1 MPATSSLEEQAI
13 DREYPQQQRQHHR
26 RHQELEPEPRQF
38 NFRSPNRSEAVPQ
51 SQLDNQQDTG
61 SLSYSQQHYRPQN
74 SSLSHT
80 QSNSRL
86 VVPSVSGVRSTSPA
100 SSVSPLPTPSI
111 SPSASAVFIDA
122 PYSSRDPSSP
132 IQTPSSTSAEAH
144 GSHPQRDSSEHNSSE
159 RGSADSYSYLRRE
172 RNSSNMATWSGQPAI
187 RGNSEAVRMILLC
200 FVTIGITFTWGI
212 EMTYC
217 TPYLLNLGLTKSNT
231 SLVWIAGPL
240 SGLVVQP
247 VVGVIADESKSK
259 WGRRRP
265 LMVVGSI
272 IVAISLLILGFTREI
287 IGYFITDEEAAKRPT
302 IVLAVLAIYVVDF
315 AINAVMSC
323 SKSLIVDTLPIEKQQ
338 SGAAW
343 SSRMSSIGHM
353 IAYGAGAVDLISIF
367 GKTLGDTQFKQL
379 TVISTVALLGST
391 ALTCW
396 AVTERVLLTSKPAKH
411 EGRFKVFRQIWSTLL
426 NLPPRIQAICW
437 AQFWAWIGWFPFLFY
452 STTWVG
458 ETYFRY
464 DVPADARKSED
475 TLGAI
480 GRIGST
486 ALVMY
491 SVITFAGAWVL
502 PMLVQSPEDNAF
514 THRPPQ
520 AIAGL
525 LTSFNKLKP
534 DLLTAWVFGHLMF
547 AASMAL
553 APFATSFRF
562 ATVLVCL
569 CGIPWTLA
577 MWAPSAFL
585 GVEVNKISEETGA
598 DGTYRRISDEPDIEL
613 SEVSHNDAP
622 LHLDHGSEVDLP
634 STASTGELSGIY
646 FGILNIYTT
655 LPQFVGTFI
664 STIVFAILEP
674 GKSPELADDA
684 KKQPDPDGPNA
695 IAVCL
700 FIGAMSSVVAAYVTR
715 KLKVM

>member
-1 MPATSSLEEQAI
+1 MPATSSPEEQAV
-13 DREYPQQQRQHHR
+13 DREYPQRHRHHP
-26 RHQELEPEPRQF
+26 HQELGPLQHNHNVAEFQSRLHCQQ
-38 NFRSPNRSEAVPQ
+38 NQSSRSTLQHQTSQQDLRHSYPQ
-51 SQLDNQQDTG
+51 SNTHLA
-61 SLSYSQQHYRPQN
+61 
-74 SSLSHT
+74 
-80 QSNSRL
+80 
-86 VVPSVSGVRSTSPA
+86 VPSVSAAGSTSR
-100 SSVSPLPTPSI
+100 SSSISPIPTPSI
-111 SPSASAVFIDA
+111 SPPASAVSIGA
-122 PYSSRDPSSP
+122 LYSPRDYSP
-132 IQTPSSTSAEAH
+132 PVPTPSSTDTEVYN
-144 GSHPQRDSSEHNSSE
+144 SHPQRDSCDCNRSGRHSQDTFSFESQG
-159 RGSADSYSYLRRE
+159 RIPA
-172 RNSSNMATWSGQPAI
+172 NMASWSGQPAI
-187 RGNSEAVRMILLC
+187 RGNSEAVRMILLS

-240 SGLVVQP
+240 SGLIVQP
-247 VVGVIADESKSK
+247 VVGVIADES
-259 WGRRRP
+259 
-265 LMVVGSI
+265 
-272 IVAISLLILGFTREI
+272 FTREI
-287 IGYFITDEEAAKRPT
+287 VGFVVADDEAAKRPT

-323 SKSLIVDTLPIEKQQ
+323 SKSLIVDTLPIDKQQ
-338 SGAAW
+338 TGAAW
-343 SSRMSSIGHM
+343 SSRMSAIGHM
-353 IAYGAGAVDLISIF
+353 IAYGAGAVDLLKLF
-367 GKTLGDTQFKQL
+367 GTTLGDTQFKQL
-379 TVISTVALLGST
+379 TVISTIALLSST
-391 ALTCW
+391 SLTCW
-396 AVTERVLLTSKPAKH
+396 AVTERVLLASKPTQH

-464 DVPADARKSED
+464 DVPADARKSKD

-486 ALVMY
+486 ALVIY
-491 SVITFAGAWVL
+491 SVITFAGAWIL
-502 PMLVQSPEDNAF
+502 PMFVQSPEDNSF

-520 AIAGL
+520 AIAGF
-525 LTSFNKLKP
+525 LTRFNKVKP
-534 DLLTAWVFGHLMF
+534 DLLTAWMLGHIMF
-547 AASMAL
+547 AASMSL

-585 GVEVNKISEETGA
+585 GVEVNKLGGGA
-598 DGTYRRISDEPDIEL
+598 GSAGTYRRISDEPDIEL
-613 SEVSHNDAP
+613 SEISHDDAP
-622 LHLDHGSEVDLP
+622 LQLDHDSEVGMP

-664 STIVFAILEP
+664 STIVFAVLEP
-674 GKSPELADDA
+674 GKSPELAGDE

-700 FIGAMSSVVAAYVTR
+700 FIGAMSSLVAAYVTR
-715 KLKVM
+715 KLKVI

>member
-1 MPATSSLEEQAI
+1 MPATSSPEEQAI
-13 DREYPQQQRQHHR
+13 DREYPQRHRHHP
-26 RHQELEPEPRQF
+26 HQELGPLQHNHNVAEFQSRLHCQQ
-38 NFRSPNRSEAVPQ
+38 NQSSRSTLQHQTSQQDLRHSYPQ
-51 SQLDNQQDTG
+51 SNTHLA
-61 SLSYSQQHYRPQN
+61 
-74 SSLSHT
+74 
-80 QSNSRL
+80 
-86 VVPSVSGVRSTSPA
+86 VPSVSAAGSTSR
-100 SSVSPLPTPSI
+100 SSSISPIPTPSI
-111 SPSASAVFIDA
+111 SPPASAISIDA
-122 PYSSRDPSSP
+122 LYSPRDCSP
-132 IQTPSSTSAEAH
+132 PVPTPSSIGTEAY
-144 GSHPQRDSSEHNSSE
+144 GSHPQRDSY
-159 RGSADSYSYLRRE
+159 D
-172 RNSSNMATWSGQPAI
+172 RNSSGRHNQDNVNFESQGRNPANMASWSGQPAI
-187 RGNSEAVRMILLC
+187 RGNSEAVRMILLS

-240 SGLVVQP
+240 SGLIVQP
-247 VVGVIADESKSK
+247 VVGVIADES
-259 WGRRRP
+259 
-265 LMVVGSI
+265 
-272 IVAISLLILGFTREI
+272 FTREI
-287 IGYFITDEEAAKRPT
+287 VGFVVTDDEAAKRPT

-323 SKSLIVDTLPIEKQQ
+323 SKSLIVDTLPIDKQQ
-338 SGAAW
+338 TGAAW
-343 SSRMSSIGHM
+343 SSRMSAIGHM
-353 IAYGAGAVDLISIF
+353 IAYGAGAVDLLKLF
-367 GKTLGDTQFKQL
+367 GTTLGDTQFKQL
-379 TVISTVALLGST
+379 TVISTIALLSST
-391 ALTCW
+391 SLTCW
-396 AVTERVLLTSKPAKH
+396 AVTERVLVASKPTQH

-464 DVPADARKSED
+464 DVPADARKSKD

-491 SVITFAGAWVL
+491 SVITFAGAWIL
-502 PMLVQSPEDNAF
+502 PMFVQSPEDNSF

-520 AIAGL
+520 AIAGF
-525 LTSFNKLKP
+525 LTRFNKVKP
-534 DLLTAWVFGHLMF
+534 DLLTAWMLGHIMF
-547 AASMAL
+547 AASMSL

-585 GVEVNKISEETGA
+585 GVEVNKLGGGA
-598 DGTYRRISDEPDIEL
+598 GSDGTYRRISDEPDIEL
-613 SEVSHNDAP
+613 SEISHDDAP
-622 LHLDHGSEVDLP
+622 LQLDHGSEVDLP

-664 STIVFAILEP
+664 STIVFAVLEP
-674 GKSPELADDA
+674 GKSPELAGDE

-700 FIGAMSSVVAAYVTR
+700 FIGAMSSLVAAYVTR

>member
-1 MPATSSLEEQAI
+1 MPATSLPEEQAV
-13 DREYPQQQRQHHR
+13 DREYPQRH
-26 RHQELEPEPRQF
+26 RHQELGALQHNHNVAEFQSRLHCQQ
-38 NFRSPNRSEAVPQ
+38 NQSSWSTLQHQTSQQDLRHSYPQ
-51 SQLDNQQDTG
+51 SNTHLT
-61 SLSYSQQHYRPQN
+61 
-74 SSLSHT
+74 
-80 QSNSRL
+80 
-86 VVPSVSGVRSTSPA
+86 VPSVPAAGSTSR
-100 SSVSPLPTPSI
+100 SSSISPVPTPSI
-111 SPSASAVFIDA
+111 SPPASAVSIDA
-122 PYSSRDPSSP
+122 LYSPRDYSP
-132 IQTPSSTSAEAH
+132 PVPTPSSTGTEVY
-144 GSHPQRDSSEHNSSE
+144 GGHPQRDSY
-159 RGSADSYSYLRRE
+159 D
-172 RNSSNMATWSGQPAI
+172 RNSSGRHSQDNISLEPQGRNPANMASWSGQPAI
-187 RGNSEAVRMILLC
+187 RGSSEAVRMVLLS

-240 SGLVVQP
+240 SGLIVQP
-247 VVGVIADESKSK
+247 VVGVIADES
-259 WGRRRP
+259 
-265 LMVVGSI
+265 
-272 IVAISLLILGFTREI
+272 FTREI
-287 IGYFITDEEAAKRPT
+287 VGFVVTDDEAAKRPT

-323 SKSLIVDTLPIEKQQ
+323 SKSLIVDTLPIDKQQ
-338 SGAAW
+338 AGAAW
-343 SSRMSSIGHM
+343 SSRMSAIGHM
-353 IAYGAGAVDLISIF
+353 IAYGAGAVDLLKLF
-367 GKTLGDTQFKQL
+367 GTTLGDTQFKQL
-379 TVISTVALLGST
+379 TVISTIALLSST
-391 ALTCW
+391 SLTCW
-396 AVTERVLLTSKPAKH
+396 AVTERVLVASKPAQH
-411 EGRFKVFRQIWSTLL
+411 EGRFKVFRQIWATLL

-464 DVPADARKSED
+464 DVPADARKSKD

-486 ALVMY
+486 ALVIY
-491 SVITFAGAWVL
+491 SVITFAGAWIL
-502 PMLVQSPEDNAF
+502 PMFVQSPEDNSF

-520 AIAGL
+520 AIAGF
-525 LTSFNKLKP
+525 LTRFNKVKP
-534 DLLTAWVFGHLMF
+534 DLLTAWMFGHIMF
-547 AASMAL
+547 AASMSL

-585 GVEVNKISEETGA
+585 GVEVNKLGGGA
-598 DGTYRRISDEPDIEL
+598 GSDGAYRRISDEPDIEL
-613 SEVSHNDAP
+613 SEISHDDAA
-622 LHLDHGSEVDLP
+622 LQLDHGSEVGMP

-664 STIVFAILEP
+664 STIVFAVLEP
-674 GKSPELADDA
+674 GKSPELAGDE

-700 FIGAMSSVVAAYVTR
+700 FIGAMSSLVAAYVTR

>member
-1 MPATSSLEEQAI
+1 
-13 DREYPQQQRQHHR
+13 
-26 RHQELEPEPRQF
+26 
-38 NFRSPNRSEAVPQ
+38 
-51 SQLDNQQDTG
+51 
-61 SLSYSQQHYRPQN
+61 
-74 SSLSHT
+74 
-80 QSNSRL
+80 
-86 VVPSVSGVRSTSPA
+86 
-100 SSVSPLPTPSI
+100 
-111 SPSASAVFIDA
+111 
-122 PYSSRDPSSP
+122 
-132 IQTPSSTSAEAH
+132 
-144 GSHPQRDSSEHNSSE
+144 
-159 RGSADSYSYLRRE
+159 
-172 RNSSNMATWSGQPAI
+172 
-187 RGNSEAVRMILLC
+187 MILLS

-240 SGLVVQP
+240 SGLIVQP

-272 IVAISLLILGFTREI
+272 VVAISLLILGFTREI
-287 IGYFITDEEAAKRPT
+287 VGFVVADDEAAKRPT

-323 SKSLIVDTLPIEKQQ
+323 SKSLIVDTLPIHKQQ
-338 SGAAW
+338 TGAAW
-343 SSRMSSIGHM
+343 SSRMSAIGHM
-353 IAYGAGAVDLISIF
+353 IAYGAGAVDLLKLF
-367 GKTLGDTQFKQL
+367 GTTLGDTQFKQL
-379 TVISTVALLGST
+379 TVISTIALLGST
-391 ALTCW
+391 SLTCW
-396 AVTERVLLTSKPAKH
+396 AVTERVLLASKPTQH

-464 DVPADARKSED
+464 DVPADARKSKD

-486 ALVMY
+486 ALVIY
-491 SVITFAGAWVL
+491 SVITFAGAWIL
-502 PMLVQSPEDNAF
+502 PMFVQSPEDNSF

-520 AIAGL
+520 VIAGF
-525 LTSFNKLKP
+525 LTRFNQVKP
-534 DLLTAWVFGHLMF
+534 DLLTAWMLGHIMF
-547 AASMAL
+547 AASMSL
-553 APFATSFRF
+553 APFAASFRF

-585 GVEVNKISEETGA
+585 GVEVNKLGGGA
-598 DGTYRRISDEPDIEL
+598 GSDGTYRRISDEPDIEL
-613 SEVSHNDAP
+613 SEISHNDAP
-622 LHLDHGSEVDLP
+622 LQLDHGSEVGMP

-664 STIVFAILEP
+664 STIVFAVLEP
-674 GKSPELADDA
+674 GKSPELAGDE

-700 FIGAMSSVVAAYVTR
+700 FIGAMSSLVAAYVTR
-715 KLKVM
+715 KLKVT

>member
-1 MPATSSLEEQAI
+1 MPATSSPREQAI
-13 DREYPQQQRQHHR
+13 DREYPQQHHRHHQQLEQPRLDNRDEAESQLQIDNRQSQRSRSQSQHHCNKSPSPS
-26 RHQELEPEPRQF
+26 QSNPRL
-38 NFRSPNRSEAVPQ
+38 AVPA
-51 SQLDNQQDTG
+51 
-61 SLSYSQQHYRPQN
+61 
-74 SSLSHT
+74 
-80 QSNSRL
+80 
-86 VVPSVSGVRSTSPA
+86 VSGAR
-100 SSVSPLPTPSI
+100 SI
-111 SPSASAVFIDA
+111 SPSSSISPVPTPSVSPPISTSVIDA
-122 PYSSRDPSSP
+122 VYFSRGPSSTV
-132 IQTPSSTSAEAH
+132 QTPSSTSVEAY
-144 GSHPQRDSSEHNSSE
+144 GSHSQRNSYDRQDSLDRDGHDSYDYTHQGHNS
-159 RGSADSYSYLRRE
+159 A
-172 RNSSNMATWSGQPAI
+172 NMASWSGQPAV
-187 RGNSEAVRMILLC
+187 RGNSEAVRMILLS

-247 VVGVIADESKSK
+247 VVGVIADESKSR

-265 LMVVGSI
+265 LMVIGSVV
-272 IVAISLLILGFTREI
+272 VAISLLVLGFTREI
-287 IGYFITDEEAAKRPT
+287 VGFVVSDEEAAKRPT

-323 SKSLIVDTLPIEKQQ
+323 SKSLLVDTLPIEKQQ
-338 SGAAW
+338 TGAAW
-343 SSRMSSIGHM
+343 SSRMSAIGHM
-353 IAYGAGAVDLISIF
+353 IAYGAGAVDLVQLF
-367 GKTLGDTQFKQL
+367 GTALGDTQFKQL
-379 TVISTVALLGST
+379 TVISTVVLLGST

-396 AVTERVLLTSKPAKH
+396 AVTERVLIASKPGKQD
-411 EGRFKVFRQIWSTLL
+411 GRFKVFRQIWSTLR

-464 DVPADARKSED
+464 DVPADARKSQD

-486 ALVMY
+486 ALVIY
-491 SVITFAGAWVL
+491 SFITFAGAWIL
-502 PMLVQSPEDNAF
+502 PMLIQSPDDNSF

-520 AIAGL
+520 AIAGF
-525 LTSFNKLKP
+525 LTRFNKVKP
-534 DLLTAWVFGHLMF
+534 DLLTAWMFGHLMF
-547 AASMAL
+547 AASMSL

-562 ATVLVCL
+562 ATALVCL

-585 GVEVNKISEETGA
+585 GVEVNKLSSGA
-598 DGTYRRISDEPDIEL
+598 GPDDSYRRISDEPDIEL
-613 SEVSHNDAP
+613 SEVSHDDAP
-622 LHLDHGSEVDLP
+622 LHLDHGSEVELP
-634 STASTGELSGIY
+634 SIASTGELSGIY

-664 STIVFAILEP
+664 STVVFTILEP
-674 GKSPELADDA
+674 GKSPELAHDA
-684 KKQPDPDGPNA
+684 KKKPDPDGPNA

-700 FIGAMSSVVAAYVTR
+700 FIGAISSVVAAYVTR
-715 KLKVM
+715 KLKVI

>member
-1 MPATSSLEEQAI
+1 MPATSSPQEQGGHG
-13 DREYPQQQRQHHR
+13 EYPQQPEQQQQHH
-26 RHQELEPEPRQF
+26 QQLDEQQCS
-38 NFRSPNRSEAVPQ
+38 NSEPQ
-51 SQLDNQQDTG
+51 SLPQNQQQQNQR
-61 SLSYSQQHYRPQN
+61 SRSQPQHQN
-74 SSLSHT
+74 PRRAPSSTH
-80 QSNSRL
+80 L
-86 VVPSVSGVRSTSPA
+86 VVPSASAARSSSP
-100 SSVSPLPTPSI
+100 SSSFSFVATPSATP
-111 SPSASAVFIDA
+111 SPSASVLSIDVSR
-122 PYSSRDPSSP
+122 SSREPSPP
-132 IQTPSSTSAEAH
+132 IQTPSSSSAEANN
-144 GSHPQRDSSEHNSSE
+144 GRALRQFDTNDDREDSFDRDSEDYGPE
-159 RGSADSYSYLRRE
+159 RYNPA
-172 RNSSNMATWSGQPAI
+172 NMASWSGTPSI
-187 RGNSEAVRMILLC
+187 KGNTEAVRMVLLN
-200 FVTIGITFTWGI
+200 FITIGVTFTWGV

-217 TPYLLNLGLTKSNT
+217 TPYLLNLGLSKSST

-247 VVGVIADESKSK
+247 VVGVIADESKSR

-265 LMVVGSI
+265 LMVIGSI
-272 IVAISLLILGFTREI
+272 IVAINLLILGFTREI
-287 IGYFITDEEAAKRPT
+287 VGWVVKDEEGAKRPT

-323 SKSLIVDTLPIEKQQ
+323 AKSLVVDTLPLDKQQ

-343 SSRMSSIGHM
+343 SSRMSAIGHM
-353 IAYGAGAVDLISIF
+353 IAYGAGAVDLVQIF
-367 GKTLGDTQFKQL
+367 GTTLGSTQFKQL
-379 TVISTVALLGST
+379 TVISTVSILAST

-396 AVTERVLLTSKPAKH
+396 AVTERILISSKPTQH
-411 EGRFKVFRQIWSTLL
+411 QGRFKVFRQIYSTLL
-426 NLPPRIQAICW
+426 NLPPRIQSICW

-464 DVPADARKSED
+464 DVPADARKTKD

-486 ALVMY
+486 ALVIY
-491 SVITFAGAWVL
+491 SIITFVGAWVL
-502 PMLVQSPEDNAF
+502 PMFVQSPEDNSY

-520 AIAGL
+520 AIAGF
-525 LTSFNKLKP
+525 LTRFNKVKP
-534 DLLTAWVFGHLMF
+534 SLLTAWMIGHLMF
-547 AASMAL
+547 AGAMSL

-562 ATVLVCL
+562 ATALVCL

-585 GVEVNKISEETGA
+585 GVEVNKLSGGAGA

-613 SEVSHNDAP
+613 PELDSDEAP
-622 LHLDHGSEVDLP
+622 LRLEHGPGDSP
-634 STASTGELSGIY
+634 PTASTGELSGIY

-674 GKSPELADDA
+674 GKSPELAGDS
-684 KKQPDPDGPNA
+684 KEPSDPTGPNA

-700 FIGAMSSVVAAYVTR
+700 FIGAMSSLVAAHVTR
-715 KLKVM
+715 KLKDL

>member
-1 MPATSSLEEQAI
+1 MPATSSPEEQAV
-13 DREYPQQQRQHHR
+13 DREYPQWHRHHP
-26 RHQELEPEPRQF
+26 HQELRPLQHNHNVAEFQSRLHCQQNQSSRPTLQHQTSQQDLRH
-38 NFRSPNRSEAVPQ
+38 SCPQ
-51 SQLDNQQDTG
+51 SNTHLA
-61 SLSYSQQHYRPQN
+61 
-74 SSLSHT
+74 
-80 QSNSRL
+80 
-86 VVPSVSGVRSTSPA
+86 VPSVSAAGSTSR
-100 SSVSPLPTPSI
+100 SSSISPIPTPSI
-111 SPSASAVFIDA
+111 SPPASAVSINTL
-122 PYSSRDPSSP
+122 YSPRDYSP
-132 IQTPSSTSAEAH
+132 PVPTPSSTGTEVY
-144 GSHPQRDSSEHNSSE
+144 GSHPQRDSYDCNSSG
-159 RGSADSYSYLRRE
+159 RHSQDNASFKSQG
-172 RNSSNMATWSGQPAI
+172 RNPANMASWSGQPAI
-187 RGNSEAVRMILLC
+187 RGNSEAVRMILLS

-240 SGLVVQP
+240 SGLIVQP
-247 VVGVIADESKSK
+247 VVGVIADAS
-259 WGRRRP
+259 
-265 LMVVGSI
+265 
-272 IVAISLLILGFTREI
+272 FTREI
-287 IGYFITDEEAAKRPT
+287 VGFVVADDEAAKRPT

-323 SKSLIVDTLPIEKQQ
+323 SKSLIVDTLPIHKQQ
-338 SGAAW
+338 TGAAW
-343 SSRMSSIGHM
+343 SSRMSAIGHM
-353 IAYGAGAVDLISIF
+353 IAYGAGAVDLLKLF
-367 GKTLGDTQFKQL
+367 GTTLGDTQFKQL
-379 TVISTVALLGST
+379 TVISTIALLSST
-391 ALTCW
+391 SLTCW
-396 AVTERVLLTSKPAKH
+396 AVTERVLLASKPTQH

-464 DVPADARKSED
+464 DVPTDARKSKD

-486 ALVMY
+486 ALVIY
-491 SVITFAGAWVL
+491 SVITFAGAWIL
-502 PMLVQSPEDNAF
+502 PMFVQSPEDNSF

-520 AIAGL
+520 AIAGF
-525 LTSFNKLKP
+525 LTRFNKVKP
-534 DLLTAWVFGHLMF
+534 DLLTAWMLGHIMF
-547 AASMAL
+547 AASMSL

-585 GVEVNKISEETGA
+585 GVEVNKLSGGPRS

-613 SEVSHNDAP
+613 SEISHDDAP
-622 LHLDHGSEVDLP
+622 LQLDHGSEVGMP

-664 STIVFAILEP
+664 STIVFAVLEP
-674 GKSPELADDA
+674 GKSPELAGDE

-700 FIGAMSSVVAAYVTR
+700 FIGAMSSLVAAYVTR
-715 KLKVM
+715 KLKVT

>member
-1 MPATSSLEEQAI
+1 MPATSSPEEQAI
-13 DREYPQQQRQHHR
+13 DREYPHQQRRHQHHR
-26 RHQELEPEPRQF
+26 RHQELDPEQAQF
-38 NFRSPNRSEAVPQ
+38 NFRDSNHNETE
-51 SQLDNQQDTG
+51 LDNQQNQG
-61 SLSYSQQHYRPQN
+61 SQSQQHYHHHQN
-74 SSLSHT
+74 SSRSHT
-80 QSNSRL
+80 VQSNTRL
-86 VVPSVSGVRSTSPA
+86 EVPSVPGVRSSSP
-100 SSVSPLPTPSI
+100 SSSISALPTPSI
-111 SPSASAVFIDA
+111 SPSASAVSIDA

-144 GSHPQRDSSEHNSSE
+144 GSHPQRDSSEHNNSE
-159 RGSADSYSYLRRE
+159 RDSADSYSYIRRG
-172 RNSSNMATWSGQPAI
+172 RNLPNMANWSGQPAI
-187 RGNSEAVRMILLC
+187 RGNSEAMRMILLS

-272 IVAISLLILGFTREI
+272 VVAISLLILGFTREI
-287 IGYFITDEEAAKRPT
+287 VGFFISDEEAAKRPT

-323 SKSLIVDTLPIEKQQ
+323 SKSLVVDSLPIEKQQ

-353 IAYGAGAVDLISIF
+353 IAYGAGAVDLVSLF

-379 TVISTVALLGST
+379 TVISTIALLGST

-396 AVTERVLLTSKPAKH
+396 AVTERVLVTSKPAKH
-411 EGRFKVFRQIWSTLL
+411 EGRFQVFRQIWSTLR

-491 SVITFAGAWVL
+491 SVITFAGAWIL
-502 PMLVQSPEDNAF
+502 PMFIQSPEDDAF

-520 AIAGL
+520 AIAGF
-525 LTSFNKLKP
+525 LTRFNKMKP
-534 DLLTAWVFGHLMF
+534 NLLTAWVFGHLMF

-585 GVEVNKISEETGA
+585 GVEVNKMSGETGA
-598 DGTYRRISDEPDIEL
+598 DGSYRRISDEPDIEL
-613 SEVSHNDAP
+613 SRLNHDDAP
-622 LHLDHGSEVDLP
+622 LHLDHGSEVNLP

-700 FIGAMSSVVAAYVTR
+700 FIGAMSSIVAAYVTR

>member
-1 MPATSSLEEQAI
+1 MPATSSPEEQAI
-13 DREYPQQQRQHHR
+13 DREYPQRHRHHP
-26 RHQELEPEPRQF
+26 HQELGPLQHNHNVAEFQSRLHCQQ
-38 NFRSPNRSEAVPQ
+38 NQSSRSTLQHQTSQQDLRHSYPQ
-51 SQLDNQQDTG
+51 SNTHLA
-61 SLSYSQQHYRPQN
+61 
-74 SSLSHT
+74 
-80 QSNSRL
+80 
-86 VVPSVSGVRSTSPA
+86 VPSVSAAGSTSR
-100 SSVSPLPTPSI
+100 SSSISPIPTPSI
-111 SPSASAVFIDA
+111 SPPASAISIDA
-122 PYSSRDPSSP
+122 LYSPRDCSP
-132 IQTPSSTSAEAH
+132 PVPTPSSIGTEAY
-144 GSHPQRDSSEHNSSE
+144 GSHPQRDSY
-159 RGSADSYSYLRRE
+159 D
-172 RNSSNMATWSGQPAI
+172 RNSSGRHNQDNVNFESQGRNPANMASWSGQPAI
-187 RGNSEAVRMILLC
+187 RGNSEAVRMILLS

-240 SGLVVQP
+240 SGLIVQP

-272 IVAISLLILGFTREI
+272 VVAISLLVLGFTREI
-287 IGYFITDEEAAKRPT
+287 VGFVVTDDEAAKRPT

-323 SKSLIVDTLPIEKQQ
+323 SKSLIVDTLPIDKQQ
-338 SGAAW
+338 TGAAW
-343 SSRMSSIGHM
+343 SSRMSAIGHM
-353 IAYGAGAVDLISIF
+353 IAYGAGAVDLLKLF
-367 GKTLGDTQFKQL
+367 GTTLGDTQFKQL
-379 TVISTVALLGST
+379 TVISTIALLSST
-391 ALTCW
+391 SLTCW
-396 AVTERVLLTSKPAKH
+396 AVTERVLVASKPTQH

-464 DVPADARKSED
+464 DVPADARKSKD

-491 SVITFAGAWVL
+491 SVITFAGAWIL
-502 PMLVQSPEDNAF
+502 PMFVQSPEDNSF

-520 AIAGL
+520 AIAGF
-525 LTSFNKLKP
+525 LTRFNKVKP
-534 DLLTAWVFGHLMF
+534 DLLTAWMLGHIMF
-547 AASMAL
+547 AASMSL

-585 GVEVNKISEETGA
+585 GVE
-598 DGTYRRISDEPDIEL
+598 PDIEL
-613 SEVSHNDAP
+613 SEISHDDAP
-622 LHLDHGSEVDLP
+622 LQLDHGSEVDLP

-664 STIVFAILEP
+664 STIVFAVLEP
-674 GKSPELADDA
+674 GKSPELAGDE

-700 FIGAMSSVVAAYVTR
+700 FIGAMSSLVAAYVTR

>member
-1 MPATSSLEEQAI
+1 MPATSSPEEQAV
-13 DREYPQQQRQHHR
+13 DREYPKRHRHHL
-26 RHQELEPEPRQF
+26 HQELGPLQHNHNVAEFQSRLHYQQNQSSRSTLQRQTSQQDL
-38 NFRSPNRSEAVPQ
+38 RHSYPQ
-51 SQLDNQQDTG
+51 SNT
-61 SLSYSQQHYRPQN
+61 
-74 SSLSHT
+74 
-80 QSNSRL
+80 RL
-86 VVPSVSGVRSTSPA
+86 AVPSVSAAGSTSR
-100 SSVSPLPTPSI
+100 SSSISPVPTPSI
-111 SPSASAVFIDA
+111 SPPASAVSTDA
-122 PYSSRDPSSP
+122 LHSPRDYSPP
-132 IQTPSSTSAEAH
+132 VPTPSSTGTEVYY
-144 GSHPQRDSSEHNSSE
+144 SHPQRDSY
-159 RGSADSYSYLRRE
+159 D
-172 RNSSNMATWSGQPAI
+172 RNSSGRQSQDNNSLESQGRNPANMASWSGQPAI
-187 RGNSEAVRMILLC
+187 RGNSEAVRMILLN

-240 SGLVVQP
+240 SGLIVQP
-247 VVGVIADESKSK
+247 VVGVIADESFTHEIV
-259 WGRRRP
+259 GF
-265 LMVVGSI
+265 VV
-272 IVAISLLILGFTREI
+272 A
-287 IGYFITDEEAAKRPT
+287 DDEAAKRPT

-323 SKSLIVDTLPIEKQQ
+323 SKSLIVDTLPIDKQQ
-338 SGAAW
+338 TGAAW
-343 SSRMSSIGHM
+343 SSRMSAIGHM
-353 IAYGAGAVDLISIF
+353 IAYGAGAVDLLKVF
-367 GKTLGDTQFKQL
+367 GSTLGDTQFKQL
-379 TVISTVALLGST
+379 TVISTIALLSST
-391 ALTCW
+391 SLTCW
-396 AVTERVLLTSKPAKH
+396 AVTERVLVASKPTQH

-464 DVPADARKSED
+464 DVPADARKSKD

-486 ALVMY
+486 ALVIY
-491 SVITFAGAWVL
+491 SVITFAGAWIL
-502 PMLVQSPEDNAF
+502 PMFVQSPEDNSF

-520 AIAGL
+520 AIAGF
-525 LTSFNKLKP
+525 LTRFNKVKP
-534 DLLTAWVFGHLMF
+534 DLLTAWMLGHIMF
-547 AASMAL
+547 AAAMSL

-585 GVEVNKISEETGA
+585 GVEVNKLGGGA
-598 DGTYRRISDEPDIEL
+598 GSDGAYRRISDGPDIEL
-613 SEVSHNDAP
+613 SDISHDDAP
-622 LHLDHGSEVDLP
+622 LQLDHGSEVGMP
-634 STASTGELSGIY
+634 STAATGELSGIY

-664 STIVFAILEP
+664 STIVFAVLEP
-674 GKSPELADDA
+674 GESPELVGDE

-700 FIGAMSSVVAAYVTR
+700 FIGAMSSLVAAYVTR
-715 KLKVM
+715 KLKAM

>member
-1 MPATSSLEEQAI
+1 MPATSSPEEQAI
-13 DREYPQQQRQHHR
+13 DREYPQRHR
-26 RHQELEPEPRQF
+26 RHPHQELGPLQHNHNVAEFQSRIHCQQ
-38 NFRSPNRSEAVPQ
+38 NQSSRSTLQHQTSQQDLRHSYPQ
-51 SQLDNQQDTG
+51 SNTHLAV
-61 SLSYSQQHYRPQN
+61 L
-74 SSLSHT
+74 
-80 QSNSRL
+80 
-86 VVPSVSGVRSTSPA
+86 SVSAAGSTSR
-100 SSVSPLPTPSI
+100 SSSI
-111 SPSASAVFIDA
+111 SPIPTPAISPPASAISTD
-122 PYSSRDPSSP
+122 PLYSPRDYSP
-132 IQTPSSTSAEAH
+132 PVLTPSSIGTEAYGGH
-144 GSHPQRDSSEHNSSE
+144 SQRDSS
-159 RGSADSYSYLRRE
+159 D
-172 RNSSNMATWSGQPAI
+172 RNSSGGHSQDNVHFESQGRNPANMASWSGQPAI
-187 RGNSEAVRMILLC
+187 RGNSEAVRMILLS

-240 SGLVVQP
+240 SGLIVQP
-247 VVGVIADESKSK
+247 VVGVIADES
-259 WGRRRP
+259 
-265 LMVVGSI
+265 
-272 IVAISLLILGFTREI
+272 FTREI
-287 IGYFITDEEAAKRPT
+287 VGFVVTDDEAAKRPT

-323 SKSLIVDTLPIEKQQ
+323 SKSLIVDTLPIDKQQ
-338 SGAAW
+338 TGAAW
-343 SSRMSSIGHM
+343 SSRMSAIGHM
-353 IAYGAGAVDLISIF
+353 IAYGAGAIDLLKLF
-367 GKTLGDTQFKQL
+367 GTSLGDTQFKQL
-379 TVISTVALLGST
+379 TVISTIALLSST
-391 ALTCW
+391 SLTCW
-396 AVTERVLLTSKPAKH
+396 AVTERVLVASKPTQH

-464 DVPADARKSED
+464 DVPADARKSKD
-475 TLGAI
+475 TLGTI

-491 SVITFAGAWVL
+491 SVITFAGAWIL
-502 PMLVQSPEDNAF
+502 PMFVQSPEDNSF

-520 AIAGL
+520 AIAGF
-525 LTSFNKLKP
+525 LTRFNKVKP
-534 DLLTAWVFGHLMF
+534 DLLTAWMLGHIMF
-547 AASMAL
+547 AASMSL

-585 GVEVNKISEETGA
+585 GVEVNKLGGGA
-598 DGTYRRISDEPDIEL
+598 GSDGTYRRISDEPDIEL
-613 SEVSHNDAP
+613 SEFSHDDAP
-622 LHLDHGSEVDLP
+622 LQLDHGSEVDMP

-664 STIVFAILEP
+664 STIVFAVLEP
-674 GKSPELADDA
+674 GKSPELADDE

-700 FIGAMSSVVAAYVTR
+700 FIGAMSSLVAAYVTR

>member
-1 MPATSSLEEQAI
+1 MPATSPPEEQAI
-13 DREYPQQQRQHHR
+13 DRECPYPQHHR
-26 RHQELEPEPRQF
+26 RHQELDPSQYNNHNSSHDHNEAESPR
-38 NFRSPNRSEAVPQ
+38 
-51 SQLDNQQDTG
+51 SQLNINNRNRNQLNQSSRTH
-61 SLSYSQQHYRPQN
+61 SQHPP
-74 SSLSHT
+74 SHSDPH
-80 QSNSRL
+80 SNTRL
-86 VVPSVSGVRSTSPA
+86 VVPLVSGARSTSP
-100 SSVSPLPTPSI
+100 SPSVSPFPTPSI
-111 SPSASAVFIDA
+111 TPSPSAISIDA
-122 PYSSRDPSSP
+122 PSSSRGPSPP

-144 GSHPQRDSSEHNSSE
+144 SSHPQRDSHERDSLDRSSQ
-159 RGSADSYSYLRRE
+159 DSYTYRPPGQ
-172 RNSSNMATWSGQPAI
+172 NPAGMATWSGQPAI
-187 RGNSEAVRMILLC
+187 RGNSEAVRMILLS

-217 TPYLLNLGLTKSNT
+217 TPYLLNLGLTKSST

-272 IVAISLLILGFTREI
+272 IVAISLLILGFTRELV
-287 IGYFITDEEAAKRPT
+287 GLVVTDEEAAKRPT
-302 IVLAVLAIYVVDF
+302 IVVAVLAIYVVDF

-353 IAYGAGAVDLISIF
+353 IAYGAGAIDLVGIL
-367 GKTLGDTQFKQL
+367 GTTLGDTQFKQL
-379 TVISTVALLGST
+379 TVISTIALLGST

-396 AVTERVLLTSKPAKH
+396 AVSERILVTSKPAKH

-491 SVITFAGAWVL
+491 SVITFAGAWIL
-502 PMLVQSPEDNAF
+502 PMFVQSPEDNAF

-520 AIAGL
+520 AIAGF
-525 LTSFNKLKP
+525 LTRFNKVKP
-534 DLLTAWVFGHLMF
+534 DLLTAWMFGHLMF
-547 AASMAL
+547 AASMSL

-585 GVEVNKISEETGA
+585 GVEVNKLGGGAGA

-613 SEVSHNDAP
+613 SEVSHDDAP

-664 STIVFAILEP
+664 STIVFNILEP
-674 GKSPELADDA
+674 GKSPELAGDA
-684 KKQPDPDGPNA
+684 EKPPDPDGPNA

-700 FIGAMSSVVAAYVTR
+700 FIGAISSLVAAYVTR

>member
-1 MPATSSLEEQAI
+1 MPATSSPEELAV
-13 DREYPQQQRQHHR
+13 DREYPQRH
-26 RHQELEPEPRQF
+26 RHQELGPLQHNHNVAEFQSRLHCQQ
-38 NFRSPNRSEAVPQ
+38 NQGSWSTLQHQTSQQDLRHSYPQ
-51 SQLDNQQDTG
+51 SNTHLT
-61 SLSYSQQHYRPQN
+61 
-74 SSLSHT
+74 
-80 QSNSRL
+80 
-86 VVPSVSGVRSTSPA
+86 VPSVPAAGSTSR
-100 SSVSPLPTPSI
+100 SSSISPVPTPSI
-111 SPSASAVFIDA
+111 SPPASAVSIDVL
-122 PYSSRDPSSP
+122 YSPRDYSP
-132 IQTPSSTSAEAH
+132 PVPTPSSTGTEVY
-144 GSHPQRDSSEHNSSE
+144 GVHPQRDSY
-159 RGSADSYSYLRRE
+159 D
-172 RNSSNMATWSGQPAI
+172 RNSSGRHSQDNISLEPQGRNRANMASWSGQPAI
-187 RGNSEAVRMILLC
+187 RGNSEAVRMVLLS

-240 SGLVVQP
+240 SGLIVQP
-247 VVGVIADESKSK
+247 VVGVIADES
-259 WGRRRP
+259 
-265 LMVVGSI
+265 
-272 IVAISLLILGFTREI
+272 FTREI
-287 IGYFITDEEAAKRPT
+287 VGFVVTDDEAAKRPT

-323 SKSLIVDTLPIEKQQ
+323 SKSLIVDTLPIDKQQ
-338 SGAAW
+338 TGAAW
-343 SSRMSSIGHM
+343 SSRMSAIGHM
-353 IAYGAGAVDLISIF
+353 IAYGAGAVDLLKLF
-367 GKTLGDTQFKQL
+367 GTTLGDTQFKQL
-379 TVISTVALLGST
+379 TVISTIALLSST
-391 ALTCW
+391 SLTCW
-396 AVTERVLLTSKPAKH
+396 AVTERVLVASKPAQH
-411 EGRFKVFRQIWSTLL
+411 EGRFKVFRQIWATLL

-464 DVPADARKSED
+464 DVPADARKSKD

-480 GRIGST
+480 GRIGSN
-486 ALVMY
+486 ALVIY
-491 SVITFAGAWVL
+491 SVITFAGAWIL
-502 PMLVQSPEDNAF
+502 PMFVQSPEDNSF

-520 AIAGL
+520 AIAGF
-525 LTSFNKLKP
+525 LTRFNKVKP
-534 DLLTAWVFGHLMF
+534 DLLTAWMFGHIMF
-547 AASMAL
+547 AASMSL

-585 GVEVNKISEETGA
+585 GVEVNKLGGGA
-598 DGTYRRISDEPDIEL
+598 GSDGAYRRISDEPDIEL
-613 SEVSHNDAP
+613 SEISHDDAA
-622 LHLDHGSEVDLP
+622 LQLDHGSEVGMP

-664 STIVFAILEP
+664 STIVFAVLEP
-674 GKSPELADDA
+674 GKSPELAGDE

-700 FIGAMSSVVAAYVTR
+700 FIGAMSSLVAAYVTR

>member
-1 MPATSSLEEQAI
+1 MPATSPPEEQAI
-13 DREYPQQQRQHHR
+13 DRECPYPQHHR
-26 RHQELEPEPRQF
+26 RHQELDPSQY
-38 NFRSPNRSEAVPQ
+38 NNHNSSHDHNEAESPQ
-51 SQLDNQQDTG
+51 SQLNINNRNRNQLNQSSRTH
-61 SLSYSQQHYRPQN
+61 SQHPP
-74 SSLSHT
+74 SHSDPH
-80 QSNSRL
+80 SNTRL
-86 VVPSVSGVRSTSPA
+86 VVPLVSGARSTSPS
-100 SSVSPLPTPSI
+100 SSVSPFPTPSI
-111 SPSASAVFIDA
+111 TPSPSAISIDA
-122 PYSSRDPSSP
+122 PSSSRGPSPP

-144 GSHPQRDSSEHNSSE
+144 SSHPQRDSHE
-159 RGSADSYSYLRRE
+159 RDSLDRASQDSYTYRPPGQ
-172 RNSSNMATWSGQPAI
+172 NPAGMATWSGQPAI
-187 RGNSEAVRMILLC
+187 RD
-200 FVTIGITFTWGI
+200 
-212 EMTYC
+212 C
-217 TPYLLNLGLTKSNT
+217 TPYLLNLGLTKSST

-272 IVAISLLILGFTREI
+272 IVAISLLILGFTRELV
-287 IGYFITDEEAAKRPT
+287 GLVVTDEEAAKRPT
-302 IVLAVLAIYVVDF
+302 IVVAVLAIYVVDF
-315 AINAVMSC
+315 AINA
-323 SKSLIVDTLPIEKQQ
+323 
-338 SGAAW
+338 A
-343 SSRMSSIGHM
+343 SRMSSIGHM
-353 IAYGAGAVDLISIF
+353 IAYGAGAIDLVSIL
-367 GKTLGDTQFKQL
+367 GTTLGDTQFKQL
-379 TVISTVALLGST
+379 TVISTIALLGST

-396 AVTERVLLTSKPAKH
+396 AVSERILVTSKPAKH

-491 SVITFAGAWVL
+491 SVITFAGAWIL
-502 PMLVQSPEDNAF
+502 PMFVQSPEDNAF

-520 AIAGL
+520 AIAGF
-525 LTSFNKLKP
+525 LTRFNKVKP
-534 DLLTAWVFGHLMF
+534 DLLTAWMFGHLMF
-547 AASMAL
+547 AASMSL

-585 GVEVNKISEETGA
+585 GVEVNKLGGGAGA

-613 SEVSHNDAP
+613 SEVSHDDAP

-664 STIVFAILEP
+664 STIVFNILEP
-674 GKSPELADDA
+674 GKSPELAGDA
-684 KKQPDPDGPNA
+684 EKPPDPDGPNA

-700 FIGAMSSVVAAYVTR
+700 FIGAISSLVAAYVTR

>member
-1 MPATSSLEEQAI
+1 MPATSSPEEQAV
-13 DREYPQQQRQHHR
+13 DREYPQRHRHHS
-26 RHQELEPEPRQF
+26 HQELGPLQHNHNVAEFQSRLHCQQ
-38 NFRSPNRSEAVPQ
+38 NQSSRSTLQHQTSQQDLRHSCPQ
-51 SQLDNQQDTG
+51 SNTHLA
-61 SLSYSQQHYRPQN
+61 
-74 SSLSHT
+74 
-80 QSNSRL
+80 
-86 VVPSVSGVRSTSPA
+86 VPSVSAAGSTSR
-100 SSVSPLPTPSI
+100 SSSISPIPTPSI
-111 SPSASAVFIDA
+111 SPPASAVSINA
-122 PYSSRDPSSP
+122 LYSPRDYSP
-132 IQTPSSTSAEAH
+132 PVPTPSSTGTEVY
-144 GSHPQRDSSEHNSSE
+144 GSHPQQDSYDCNSSGRHSQDNLSFE
-159 RGSADSYSYLRRE
+159 SQG
-172 RNSSNMATWSGQPAI
+172 RNPANMASWSGQPAI
-187 RGNSEAVRMILLC
+187 RGNSEAVRMILLS

-240 SGLVVQP
+240 SGLIVQP

-272 IVAISLLILGFTREI
+272 VVAISLLILGFTREI
-287 IGYFITDEEAAKRPT
+287 VGFVVADDEAAKRPT

-323 SKSLIVDTLPIEKQQ
+323 SKSLIVDTLPIHKQQ
-338 SGAAW
+338 TGAAW
-343 SSRMSSIGHM
+343 SSRMSAIGHM
-353 IAYGAGAVDLISIF
+353 IAYGAGAVDLLKLF
-367 GKTLGDTQFKQL
+367 GTTLGDTQFKQL
-379 TVISTVALLGST
+379 TVISTIALLGST
-391 ALTCW
+391 SLTCW
-396 AVTERVLLTSKPAKH
+396 AVTERVLLASKPTQH

-464 DVPADARKSED
+464 DVPADARKSKD

-486 ALVMY
+486 ALVIY
-491 SVITFAGAWVL
+491 SVITFAGAWIL
-502 PMLVQSPEDNAF
+502 PMFVQSPEDNSF

-520 AIAGL
+520 VIAGF
-525 LTSFNKLKP
+525 LTRFNQVKP
-534 DLLTAWVFGHLMF
+534 DLLTAWMLGHIMF
-547 AASMAL
+547 AASMSL
-553 APFATSFRF
+553 APFAASFRF

-585 GVEVNKISEETGA
+585 GVEVNKLGGGA
-598 DGTYRRISDEPDIEL
+598 GSDGTYRRISDEPDIEL
-613 SEVSHNDAP
+613 SEISHNDAP
-622 LHLDHGSEVDLP
+622 LQLDHGSEVGMP

-655 LPQFVGTFI
+655 LPQFVDRQLYRVVVYYLYVP
-664 STIVFAILEP
+664 TI
-674 GKSPELADDA
+674 
-684 KKQPDPDGPNA
+684 
-695 IAVCL
+695 
-700 FIGAMSSVVAAYVTR
+700 YVTI
-715 KLKVM
+715 LHS

>member
-1 MPATSSLEEQAI
+1 MPATSSPEEQAI
-13 DREYPQQQRQHHR
+13 DREYPQRHRHHP
-26 RHQELEPEPRQF
+26 HQELGPLQHNHNVAEFQSRLHCQQ
-38 NFRSPNRSEAVPQ
+38 NQSSRSTLQHQTSQQDLRHSYPQ
-51 SQLDNQQDTG
+51 SNTHLA
-61 SLSYSQQHYRPQN
+61 
-74 SSLSHT
+74 
-80 QSNSRL
+80 
-86 VVPSVSGVRSTSPA
+86 VPSVSAAGSTTRSSSISPI
-100 SSVSPLPTPSI
+100 PTPSI
-111 SPSASAVFIDA
+111 SPPASAISIDA
-122 PYSSRDPSSP
+122 LYSPRDYSP
-132 IQTPSSTSAEAH
+132 PVPTPSSIGTEAY
-144 GSHPQRDSSEHNSSE
+144 GSHPQRDSY
-159 RGSADSYSYLRRE
+159 D
-172 RNSSNMATWSGQPAI
+172 RNSSGRHSQDNVNFESQGRNPANMASWSGQPAI
-187 RGNSEAVRMILLC
+187 RGNSEAVRMILLS

-240 SGLVVQP
+240 SGLIVQP
-247 VVGVIADESKSK
+247 VVGVIADE
-259 WGRRRP
+259 
-265 LMVVGSI
+265 
-272 IVAISLLILGFTREI
+272 ILGFTREI
-287 IGYFITDEEAAKRPT
+287 VGFVVTDDEAAKRPT

-323 SKSLIVDTLPIEKQQ
+323 SKSLIVDTLPIDKQQ
-338 SGAAW
+338 TGAAW
-343 SSRMSSIGHM
+343 SSRMSAIGHM
-353 IAYGAGAVDLISIF
+353 IAYGAGAVDLLKLF
-367 GKTLGDTQFKQL
+367 GTTLGDTQFKQL
-379 TVISTVALLGST
+379 TVISTIALLSST
-391 ALTCW
+391 SLTCW
-396 AVTERVLLTSKPAKH
+396 AVTERVLVASKPTQH

-464 DVPADARKSED
+464 DVPADARKSKD
-475 TLGAI
+475 TLGTI

-491 SVITFAGAWVL
+491 SVITFAGAWIL
-502 PMLVQSPEDNAF
+502 PMFVQSPEDNSF

-520 AIAGL
+520 AIAGF
-525 LTSFNKLKP
+525 LTRFNKVKP
-534 DLLTAWVFGHLMF
+534 DLLTAWMLGHIMF
-547 AASMAL
+547 AASMSL

-585 GVEVNKISEETGA
+585 GVEVNKLGGGA
-598 DGTYRRISDEPDIEL
+598 GLDGTYRRISDEPDIEL
-613 SEVSHNDAP
+613 SEISHDDAP
-622 LHLDHGSEVDLP
+622 LQLDHGSEVDMP

-664 STIVFAILEP
+664 STIVFAVFEP
-674 GKSPELADDA
+674 GKSPELAGDD

-700 FIGAMSSVVAAYVTR
+700 FIGAMSSLVAAYVTR

>member
-1 MPATSSLEEQAI
+1 MPATSSSEEQAI
-13 DREYPQQQRQHHR
+13 DREYPQRHRHHP
-26 RHQELEPEPRQF
+26 HQELGPLQHNHNVAEFQSRLHCQQ
-38 NFRSPNRSEAVPQ
+38 NQSSRSTLQHQTSQQNLRHSYPQ
-51 SQLDNQQDTG
+51 SNTHLTI
-61 SLSYSQQHYRPQN
+61 
-74 SSLSHT
+74 
-80 QSNSRL
+80 
-86 VVPSVSGVRSTSPA
+86 PSAAGSTSR
-100 SSVSPLPTPSI
+100 SSSISPIPTPSI
-111 SPSASAVFIDA
+111 SPPASAISIDA
-122 PYSSRDPSSP
+122 LYSPRDCSP
-132 IQTPSSTSAEAH
+132 PVPTPSSIGTEAY
-144 GSHPQRDSSEHNSSE
+144 GSHPQRDSY
-159 RGSADSYSYLRRE
+159 D
-172 RNSSNMATWSGQPAI
+172 RNSSGRHSQDNVNFESQGRNPANMASWSGQPAI
-187 RGNSEAVRMILLC
+187 RGNSEAVRMILLS

-240 SGLVVQP
+240 SGLIVQP
-247 VVGVIADESKSK
+247 VVGVIADE
-259 WGRRRP
+259 
-265 LMVVGSI
+265 M
-272 IVAISLLILGFTREI
+272 LGFTREI
-287 IGYFITDEEAAKRPT
+287 VGFVVTDDEAAKRPT

-323 SKSLIVDTLPIEKQQ
+323 SKSLIVDTLPIDKQQ
-338 SGAAW
+338 TGAAW
-343 SSRMSSIGHM
+343 SSRMSAIGHM
-353 IAYGAGAVDLISIF
+353 IAYGAGAVDLLKLF
-367 GKTLGDTQFKQL
+367 GTTLGDTQFKQL
-379 TVISTVALLGST
+379 TVISTIALLSST
-391 ALTCW
+391 SLTCW
-396 AVTERVLLTSKPAKH
+396 AVTERVLVASKPTQH

-464 DVPADARKSED
+464 DVPADARKSKD

-491 SVITFAGAWVL
+491 SVITFAGAWIL
-502 PMLVQSPEDNAF
+502 PMFVQSPEDNSF

-520 AIAGL
+520 AIAGF
-525 LTSFNKLKP
+525 LTRFNKVKP
-534 DLLTAWVFGHLMF
+534 DLLTAWMLGHIMF
-547 AASMAL
+547 AASMSL

-585 GVEVNKISEETGA
+585 GVEVNKLGGGA
-598 DGTYRRISDEPDIEL
+598 GSDGTYRRISDEPDIEL
-613 SEVSHNDAP
+613 SEISHDDAP
-622 LHLDHGSEVDLP
+622 LQLDHGSEVDLP

-664 STIVFAILEP
+664 STIVFAVLEP
-674 GKSPELADDA
+674 GKSPELAGDE

-700 FIGAMSSVVAAYVTR
+700 FIGAMSSLVAAYVTR

>member
-1 MPATSSLEEQAI
+1 MPATSSPQEQGA
-13 DREYPQQQRQHHR
+13 DREYPQHHHQHH
-26 RHQELEPEPRQF
+26 QNQQLEPQQCSNSEFELHQSQPQPRPRQEH
-38 NFRSPNRSEAVPQ
+38 NPRSRPQ
-51 SQLDNQQDTG
+51 SQRRHLQ
-61 SLSYSQQHYRPQN
+61 PQ
-74 SSLSHT
+74 SITHLA
-80 QSNSRL
+80 
-86 VVPSVSGVRSTSPA
+86 VPSASVARSSSP
-100 SSVSPLPTPSI
+100 SSSISPIPTPSPTP
-111 SPSASAVFIDA
+111 SPSASALSIDA
-122 PYSSRDPSSP
+122 SHSSQNASPPIRTPDSSSAETRSHSRSSGEIDLVDHRDHSSDRSSRDSYDY
-132 IQTPSSTSAEAH
+132 
-144 GSHPQRDSSEHNSSE
+144 GRDRYNP
-159 RGSADSYSYLRRE
+159 A
-172 RNSSNMATWSGQPAI
+172 NMASWSGQPAI
-187 RGNSEAVRMILLC
+187 KGSSEAVRMVLLN

-240 SGLVVQP
+240 SGLIVQP
-247 VVGVIADESKSK
+247 VVGVIADESKSR

-287 IGYFITDEEAAKRPT
+287 VGLVVKDEEAAKRPT
-302 IVLAVLAIYVVDF
+302 IVLAVLAIYFVDF

-323 SKSLIVDTLPIEKQQ
+323 SRSLIVDTLPIDKQQ
-338 SGAAW
+338 AGAAW
-343 SSRMSSIGHM
+343 SSRMSAIGHM
-353 IAYGAGAVDLISIF
+353 IAYGAGAVDLLQIF
-367 GKTLGDTQFKQL
+367 GTALGDTQFKQL
-379 TVISTVALLGST
+379 TIISTVTLISST

-396 AVTERVLLTSKPAKH
+396 AVTERVLVSSKPTQH
-411 EGRFKVFRQIWSTLL
+411 QGRFKVFRQIYSTLL
-426 NLPPRIQAICW
+426 NLPPRIQSICW

-464 DVPADARKSED
+464 DVPADARKSQD

-486 ALVMY
+486 ALVIY
-491 SVITFAGAWVL
+491 SVITFLGAWLL
-502 PMLVQSPEDNAF
+502 PLFVQSPEDNLF

-520 AIAGL
+520 AIADFL
-525 LTSFNKLKP
+525 KRFNNLKP
-534 DLLTAWVFGHLMF
+534 SLLTAWMGGHLMF
-547 AASMAL
+547 AGAMSL

-562 ATVLVCL
+562 ATALVCL

-577 MWAPSAFL
+577 MWAPVTFL
-585 GVEVNKISEETGA
+585 GVEVNKLSSGVGP

-613 SEVSHNDAP
+613 PELDNDDAP
-622 LHLDHGSEVDLP
+622 LRLDHGPDSESSP
-634 STASTGELSGIY
+634 TASTGELSGIY

-674 GKSPELADDA
+674 GTSPELAADS
-684 KKQPDPDGPNA
+684 KKHADPEGPNA

-700 FIGAMSSVVAAYVTR
+700 FIGALSSLVAAYVTR
-715 KLKVM
+715 KLKHM

>member
-1 MPATSSLEEQAI
+1 MPATSSPEEQAI
-13 DREYPQQQRQHHR
+13 DGEYPQSQPHHH
-26 RHQELEPEPRQF
+26 RHQELEFDQSQY
-38 NFRSPNRSEAVPQ
+38 NNHNRNEAGPQPQLYNRNQLNQSSRPQ
-51 SQLDNQQDTG
+51 SQHP
-61 SLSYSQQHYRPQN
+61 S
-74 SSLSHT
+74 
-80 QSNSRL
+80 SNSNTRL
-86 VVPSVSGVRSTSPA
+86 AVPLASGARSTSPA
-100 SSVSPLPTPSI
+100 SSVSPVPTPSI
-111 SPSASAVFIDA
+111 TPSVSATSVNA
-122 PYSSRDPSSP
+122 LSSSRGPSPP

-144 GSHPQRDSSEHNSSE
+144 SSHPQRDSDDRDSSS
-159 RGSADSYSYLRRE
+159 RASRDSYTRAPPGQTPAS
-172 RNSSNMATWSGQPAI
+172 MTTWSGQPAI
-187 RGNSEAVRMILLC
+187 RGSSEAVRMILLS

-272 IVAISLLILGFTREI
+272 VVAISLLILGFTRELV
-287 IGYFITDEEAAKRPT
+287 GVFVADDEAAKRPT
-302 IVLAVLAIYVVDF
+302 IVVAVLSIYVVDF

-343 SSRMSSIGHM
+343 SSRMSSIGH
-353 IAYGAGAVDLISIF
+353 ILAYGAGAVDLVKLF
-367 GKTLGDTQFKQL
+367 GTTLGDTQFKQL
-379 TVISTVALLGST
+379 TAIATVVLLSTA

-396 AVTERVLLTSKPAKH
+396 AVSERVLVTSKPTKH
-411 EGRFKVFRQIWSTLL
+411 QGRFKVFRQIWSTLL

-437 AQFWAWIGWFPFLFY
+437 AQFWSWIGWFPFLFY

-491 SVITFAGAWVL
+491 SLITFAGAWIL
-502 PMLVQSPEDNAF
+502 PMFVQSPDDNAF

-520 AIAGL
+520 AIAGF
-525 LTSFNKLKP
+525 LTRFSKVKP
-534 DLLTAWVFGHLMF
+534 DLLTAWMFGHIMF
-547 AASMAL
+547 AVAMSM

-585 GVEVNKISEETGA
+585 GVEVNKLGGGAGAGA

-613 SEVSHNDAP
+613 SEVSHDDAP

-664 STIVFAILEP
+664 STIVFSILEP
-674 GKSPELADDA
+674 GKSPELAGDA
-684 KKQPDPDGPNA
+684 EKQPDPDGPNA

-700 FIGAMSSVVAAYVTR
+700 FIGAISSLVAAYVTR